1 MVRFCSILFFTF
13 FLHQGLFSQ
22 KPDTLVVNLDEV
34 IIRENRIR
42 VSKADK
48 AAPLTIIG
56 AREISDFPVSD
67 LAELLHF
74 NAGIDI
80 RTRGVKGIQNDL
92 SIRGASFDQVLV
104 LLNGIK
110 INDPQSGHHNLNLPL
125 DINAIERI
133 EIYRGSSARVFGQN
147 AFAGA
152 INIITGVPAQNGA
165 YLKTE
170 AGEYSTIGA
179 GAGLTFG
186 SLDFRS
192 SLSFNHNKSDGY
204 RYNTDYRLSN
214 VFYQSDI
221 NTNAGRFGAIAGLS
235 LRKFGANGF
244 YASPDY
250 TDQYEEVNTGL
261 ASLSFNPHMY
271 KLPLE
276 LSMRTY
282 LRTNRD
288 DYIFI
293 RQNPEYYR
301 NLHKS
306 RVAGFDLNML
316 YKSSMGLTGL
326 GLEISTTSISSNRLG
341 EHHRSDLSIFLDHRF
356 ELAGKKIIISPG
368 VQWILRSDFESRL
381 LPGIDFGLKLNEK
394 YMLYINSGYTYR
406 VPTYTDLYYE
416 DPVNA
421 GNPDLLPEYALSN
434 EIGIKSR
441 RMDIISLQA
450 GIFNRIGSNMIDR
463 VKEKTEDKWMPVN
476 INTVVYNG
484 LELSMNLSPANLFNN
499 NIRAIKDLSASYTYI
514 NSYVMGELPV
524 FSRWEYEN
532 LRHQFTSSVSF
543 SYTKRLSQTINF
555 RYYSRVNMDNYAL
568 LDTRIRWNT
577 GMLNIFID
585 ISNISNTEYRETN
598 FVPMPGR
605 FLAAGINY
613 NFKFNTLRTL

>member
-1 MVRFCSILFFTF
+1 MLFFLM
-13 FLHQGLFSQ
+13 LHQGLFPQ
-22 KPDTLVVNLDEV
+22 KPDSLVVDIDEV
-34 IIRENRIR
+34 IIWENRIR
-42 VSKADK
+42 VPKADK

-56 AREISDFPVSD
+56 AREIRDFPAGN

-80 RTRGVKGIQNDL
+80 RTRGIEGIQNDV
-92 SIRGASFDQVLV
+92 SIRGAGFDQVLV

-152 INIITGVPAQNGA
+152 INIITGVPSQNGGF
-165 YLKTE
+165 LKTE
-170 AGEYSTIGA
+170 AGEFNTIGA

-192 SLSFNHNKSDGY
+192 SFSFNHNKSDGY
-204 RYNTDYRLSN
+204 RYNTDYRLTN
-214 VFYQSDI
+214 VFYQAEI
-221 NTNAGRFGAIAGLS
+221 NTNAGRFGATAGLS
-235 LRKFGANGF
+235 SRKFGANGF

-250 TDQYEEVNTGL
+250 TDQYEAVLTGL
-261 ASLSFNPHMY
+261 ASLSFNPHLY
-271 KLPLE
+271 KLPLDI
-276 LSMRTY
+276 SMRAY
-282 LRTNRD
+282 IRSNKD

-293 RQNPEYYR
+293 RQDPEYYR
-301 NLHKS
+301 NLHTGKT
-306 RVAGFDLNML
+306 AGYDLNML
-316 YKSSMGLTGL
+316 YKNSAGLTGL
-326 GLEISTTSISSNRLG
+326 GLEISSSSISSNRLG
-341 EHHRSDLSIFLDHRF
+341 EHQRSDLSIFLDHRF
-356 ELAGKKIIISPG
+356 ELASKKIIISPG

-381 LPGIDFGLKLNEK
+381 LPGIDFGFSLRDK

-416 DPVNA
+416 DPLNS
-421 GNPDLLPEYALSN
+421 GNPYLLPEYALSN

-441 RMDIISLQA
+441 RMDFISFQA
-450 GIFNRIGSNMIDR
+450 GIFSRTGTNMIDR

-484 LELSMNLSPANLFNN
+484 IELSMNLDPAGLFSN
-499 NIRAIKDLSASYTYI
+499 NIPTIKDLSASYTYI
-514 NSYVMGELPV
+514 NSYVMGELPA

-568 LDTRIRWNT
+568 LDTRLKWDT

-605 FLAAGINY
+605 FLSAGVNC
-613 NFKFNTLRTL
+613 NFKFNTLKPL